1 MGLAFIPSI
10 SCRST
15 WKSFM
20 STMENMNKL
29 SGMQT
34 DMLFIEKGILWL
46 PVWKV
51 SSLWRGGEWLYIQ
64 DLEELWTDCQ
74 WYPSLASPHP
84 AFENVRGR
92 MLQKLLQP
100 FVVLLEKK
108 KEGPLL
114 SPLTLLWQSK
124 GEKYKKNKPKKI
136 VETTKTVKT
145 ETKTRGEKNQQ
156 TAHRELKHTDN

>member
-1 MGLAFIPSI
+1 
-10 SCRST
+10 
-15 WKSFM
+15 
-20 STMENMNKL
+20 MENMNKL

-84 AFENVRGR
+84 TFENVRGENATETASA
-92 MLQKLLQP
+92 LCGA
-100 FVVLLEKK
+100 FGKK
-108 KEGPLL
+108 KKR
-114 SPLTLLWQSK
+114 K
-124 GEKYKKNKPKKI
+124 GLCY
-136 VETTKTVKT
+136 
-145 ETKTRGEKNQQ
+145 
-156 TAHRELKHTDN
+156 HH

>member
-1 MGLAFIPSI
+1 
-10 SCRST
+10 
-15 WKSFM
+15 
-20 STMENMNKL
+20 MENMNKL

-84 AFENVRGR
+84 AFENVRGK

-100 FVVLLEKK
+100 FVVLLEKKK

-124 GEKYKKNKPKKI
+124 GEKYKKK
-136 VETTKTVKT
+136 
-145 ETKTRGEKNQQ
+145 
-156 TAHRELKHTDN
+156 